1 MLGGKGVQK
10 KPPSLRGSRPSFCWS
25 GSFFSTCLRRLFFDP
40 FCVVGCPKKN
50 LGSGGA
56 GVAFSGQAFFRPFW
70 NSPLSDVWVP
80 T

>member
-1 MLGGKGVQK
+1 MVGG
-10 KPPSLRGSRPSFCWS
+10 
-25 GSFFSTCLRRLFFDP
+25 
-40 FCVVGCPKKN
+40 PKKN

-56 GVAFSGQAFFRPFW
+56 GVPFSGQAFFRPFW